1 MLQIDS
7 YKLLRTQFWLRHQ
20 RIN

>member
-1 MLQIDS
+1 MLQVDS
-7 YKLLRTQFWLRHQ
+7 YKLIRTQFCLRHQ